1 MNNQNDRGGNI
12 LISAIVGGLAG
23 ALVVYLSD
31 EKRRK
36 RIKGKIDDFME
47 EGQER
52 VDEFRESLKDS
63 MKRGKKNIAKKL
75 REAEEKLES

>member
-1 MNNQNDRGGNI
+1 
-12 LISAIVGGLAG
+12 LAG

-36 RIKGKIDDFME
+36 RIKGKIDDLME

-52 VDEFRESLKDS
+52 TEEFRENLRDS
-63 MKRGKKNIAKKL
+63 MKRGKRNIAKKL

>member
-52 VDEFRESLKDS
+52 VDEFRESLRDS

>member
-1 MNNQNDRGGNI
+1 MNNQNDRGSNI

-31 EKRRK
+31 ERRRK

-52 VDEFRESLKDS
+52 VDEFRESLRDS

>member
-1 MNNQNDRGGNI
+1 MNNQNNRGGNI
-12 LISAIVGGLAG
+12 LLSAIIGGLAG

-36 RIKGKIDDFME
+36 RIKGKIDDLME

-52 VDEFRESLKDS
+52 TEEFRENLRDS
-63 MKRGKKNIAKKL
+63 MKRGKRNIAKKL